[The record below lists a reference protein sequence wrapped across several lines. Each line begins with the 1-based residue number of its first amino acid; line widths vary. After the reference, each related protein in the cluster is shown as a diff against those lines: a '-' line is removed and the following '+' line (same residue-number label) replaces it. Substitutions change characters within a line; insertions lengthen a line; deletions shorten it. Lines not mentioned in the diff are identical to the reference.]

1 MFKIATGLA
10 VIGGAMMMAAPSFA
24 ADATVDLTAANTFT
38 PAAVTISTGEKVT
51 FKWVGGFHDVTF
63 ADGVSSGAPGGV
75 AGTTYSRTFTTAGT
89 FSYVCTVHESTGMKG
104 TVTVQAGAAAPA
116 PAAPAPAAPA
126 PAAPA
131 PAAPAPAAPAPA
143 APAPGAAPAAPAPAA
158 APAPGAATSP
168 AVSPMTGPEESILP
182 IAGLAL
188 VLGGLGL
195 RFRLRRAS

>member
-131 PAAPAPAAPAPA
+131 PAAPAP
-143 APAPGAAPAAPAPAA
+143 GAAPAAPAPAA